1 MNLLEEK
8 INTFKSNEELM
19 QSRTFPNSDA
29 QKLDIYDIANI
40 SNEAIIADLK
50 KTATFNFAV
59 IIPLM
64 RDIYSKLNG
73 KNYQAIYLSSLEEE
87 SLYIPNKL
95 FSREKNLYTRKIALI
110 NEDFKQDSLSDE
122 ELLKL
127 QEQGDLIVIL
137 SQKLTANKLK
147 SPFPKKFE
155 YDICNLFSTDEN
167 NIFNKF
173 MKELINRKLE
183 LNTSE
188 LSIEEM
194 QKIKDEF
201 LLKQQGHT
209 LTKKISK

>member
-1 MNLLEEK
+1 MNLLDEK
-8 INTFKSNEELM
+8 INTFKSNEELI

-50 KTATFNFAV
+50 KAATFNFAV

-64 RDIYSKLNG
+64 RDIYSQLNG

-127 QEQGDLIVIL
+127 QEQGDLIVIF
-137 SQKLTANKLK
+137 SQKLTADKLNY
-147 SPFPKKFE
+147 PFPKKFE
-155 YDICNLFSTDEN
+155 YDVHKLFSTDEN
-167 NIFNKF
+167 YIFNEF
-173 MKELINRKLE
+173 MKALINRKLV

-194 QKIKDEF
+194 QKVKDEF
-201 LLKQQGHT
+201 LLKQQSYT

>member
-8 INTFKSNEELM
+8 INTFKSNEELI
-19 QSRTFPNSDA
+19 QSRTFPNNDA

-50 KTATFNFAV
+50 KAATFNFAV

-64 RDIYSKLNG
+64 RDIYSKLNV

-127 QEQGDLIVIL
+127 QEQGDLIVIF
-137 SQKLTANKLK
+137 SQKLTADKLNY
-147 SPFPKKFE
+147 PFPEKFE
-155 YDICNLFSTDEN
+155 YDVRKLFSTDEN
-167 NIFNKF
+167 YIFNEF
-173 MKELINRKLE
+173 MKELINRKLV

-194 QKIKDEF
+194 QKVKDEF
-201 LLKQQGHT
+201 LLKQQSYT

>member
-1 MNLLEEK
+1 MNLLDEK
-8 INTFKSNEELM
+8 INTFKKNEELI
-19 QSRTFPNSDA
+19 QSRPVSNNNT

-50 KTATFNFAV
+50 KVATFNLAV

-64 RDIYSKLNG
+64 RDIYSQLNG
-73 KNYQAIYLSSLEEE
+73 KNYQAIYLTSLEEE
-87 SLYIPNKL
+87 PLYIPNKL

-110 NEDFKQDSLSDE
+110 NEEYKQDSLSDE

-127 QEQGDLIVIL
+127 HVHGDLIVIF

-147 SPFPKKFE
+147 YPFPKKIE
-155 YDICNLFSTDEN
+155 YDIRKLFSTDEN
-167 NIFNKF
+167 NIFNEF
-173 MKELINRKLE
+173 MKALINRKLV

-194 QKIKDEF
+194 QKVKDEF
-201 LLKQQGHT
+201 LLKQQSYS